1 MSHFTTTN
9 FDKIGNISEL
19 DLIYYM
25 KGCSYSNRDLG
36 SSFSL
41 SLSLSFYFYFI
52 LIFFIILL

>member
-36 SSFSL
+36 SSCSL
-41 SLSLSFYFYFI
+41 SLFIFI
-52 LIFFIILL
+52 LF